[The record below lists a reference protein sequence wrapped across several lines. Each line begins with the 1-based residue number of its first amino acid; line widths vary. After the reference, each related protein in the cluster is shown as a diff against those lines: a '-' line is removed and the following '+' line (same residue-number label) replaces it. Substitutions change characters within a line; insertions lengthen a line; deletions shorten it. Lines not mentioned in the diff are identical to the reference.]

1 MSFHPDHS
9 SELYSDTMRII
20 MVSNEKNSKVIQLSG
35 KSRANN
41 MYVRGVDHLTG
52 GQLSTESMLLVDL
65 ADDNSGEEKE
75 EATKKAAK
83 AAENKQ
89 PKSESSLSIPIPIL
103 VTLYSMPSHKTPGEF
118 TQAEKLIHIGCM
130 RSSSEKKDAKKV
142 RKTLIIRVPIR
153 VLLTLSILEW

>member
-1 MSFHPDHS
+1 
-9 SELYSDTMRII
+9 

-83 AAENKQ
+83 PAENK
-89 PKSESSLSIPIPIL
+89 PKSESSVSIPIPIL

-142 RKTLIIRVPIR
+142 RKTSIIQISVRF
-153 VLLTLSILEW
+153 LLTFSILEWRFYV